1 MEVIAKGLPSVQYGG
16 AEGTRTP
23 GLLRAREALGRYLNF
38 LAVKNLS
45 VSYIEGNR
53 RFLTDFV
60 NTYPVLSPN
69 IAIEYLSRYSHIT
82 QNSRARYASYLKC
95 FLRYL
100 GDELD
105 INVKRPF
112 LLPKRVYENDIN
124 KLKETIKNHRTHKS
138 STQRDLILIE
148 TAINT
153 GLRRAELANLAVG
166 HINFEARRLLVVGG
180 KGNKDRVIPLT
191 PNLALS
197 LCSLCEGLDADER
210 VFRLTSRSLGLKIGD
225 WAKKAGVPI
234 HTHSFRHYF
243 ATTLVEKGAN
253 IRVVQEL
260 LGHSSLNTTQIY
272 LSVTANH
279 LEEAIGLLDE

>member
-1 MEVIAKGLPSVQYGG
+1 MTGG
-16 AEGTRTP
+16 AEGIRTP
-23 GLLRAREALGRYLNF
+23 DFLLAKEALGRYLDL

-53 RFLTDFV
+53 RLLTDFV
-60 NTYPVLSPN
+60 NTHPIITPDT
-69 IAIEYLSRYSHIT
+69 AIEYLSRYSHIT

-100 GDELD
+100 GHELD
-105 INVKRPF
+105 IKIKRPF
-112 LLPKRVYENDIN
+112 LLPQRVYDNDIN

-138 STQRDLILIE
+138 STRRDLLLVE
-148 TAINT
+148 TAMNT

-197 LCSLCEGLDADER
+197 LGSLCEELDADER
-210 VFRLTSRSLGLKIGD
+210 VFRLTSRK
-225 WAKKAGVPI
+225 
-234 HTHSFRHYF
+234 R
-243 ATTLVEKGAN
+243 
-253 IRVVQEL
+253 
-260 LGHSSLNTTQIY
+260 
-272 LSVTANH
+272 
-279 LEEAIGLLDE
+279 

>member
-1 MEVIAKGLPSVQYGG
+1 MVTGG
-16 AEGTRTP
+16 AEGIRTP
-23 GLLRAREALGRYLNF
+23 DFLLAKEALGRYLDL

-53 RFLTDFV
+53 RLLTDFV
-60 NTYPVLSPN
+60 NTHPMITPDT
-69 IAIEYLSRYSHIT
+69 AIEYLSRYSHIT

-100 GDELD
+100 GHELD
-105 INVKRPF
+105 IKIKRPF
-112 LLPKRVYENDIN
+112 LLPQRVYDNDIN

-138 STQRDLILIE
+138 STRRDLLLIE
-148 TAINT
+148 TAMNT

-166 HINFEARRLLVVGG
+166 HINFETRRLLVLGG

-197 LCSLCEGLDADER
+197 LRSLCEGLDADER
-210 VFRLTSRSLGLKIGD
+210 VFRLTSRSLGLKISD
-225 WAKKAGVPI
+225 WAKKAGVPL

-243 ATTLVEKGAN
+243 ATKLVEKGAN

-260 LGHSSLNTTQIY
+260 LGHSSLNTTQVY

-279 LEEAIGLLDE
+279 LEDAIGLLDE